1 MGTRIDL
8 QKQLA
13 TFLECP
19 YSGLTCRV
27 YFQPP
32 TNTVMKY
39 PCFVYSRNNGN
50 QLFADNKTYR
60 FKQRYQVTYISK
72 NPDCGEV
79 ITKMLTL
86 PYCSYDRHYVADTLH
101 HDVFTIYY

>member
-1 MGTRIDL
+1 MGMQIDL

-13 TFLECP
+13 IFLVCP
-19 YSGLTCRV
+19 
-27 YFQPP
+27 
-32 TNTVMKY
+32 Y
-39 PCFVYSRNNGN
+39 PCFVYSRDNGN

-72 NPDCGEV
+72 NPDCDEV